1 MTDFTPEFIVQWDHN
16 IEQERDKMKS
26 QINHVLMMLYTW
38 GVKDWSLDAE
48 TYSSTVLPLLSA
60 VMLQGEDSL
69 CQETVLTK
77 VIEGF
82 SVPYLLSNLEMLL
95 DTVTSANP
103 DVNIKSMI
111 ITLMDRLTT
120 HTWVDTQADPSMFN

>member
-1 MTDFTPEFIVQWDHN
+1 M
-16 IEQERDKMKS
+16 
-26 QINHVLMMLYTW
+26 
-38 GVKDWSLDAE
+38 
-48 TYSSTVLPLLSA
+48 LPLLSA

-77 VIEGF
+77 AIEGF